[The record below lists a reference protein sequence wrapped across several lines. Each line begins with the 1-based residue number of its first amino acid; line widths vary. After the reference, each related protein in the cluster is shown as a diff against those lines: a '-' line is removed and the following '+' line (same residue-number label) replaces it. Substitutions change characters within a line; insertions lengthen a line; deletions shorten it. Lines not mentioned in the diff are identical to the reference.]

1 MRNLFY
7 WSAANL
13 AVALLGAAPLPAAT
27 ILERS
32 VEVEIRP
39 DGSVSER
46 ERLRVR
52 LDGPGDFASWSPYP
66 IFLNENRKL
75 VSLSASATRPDGKTL
90 SVPRRALDTLEV
102 ADSGELHSSRKL
114 RTVHF
119 PAVPVGSV
127 LLLERETRE
136 RPYFPAGQVVLGS
149 SSPTQSLR
157 VSVRGTGLRWRI
169 DGTSSGVEAKEADG
183 SVLVTGAGL
192 PRTESPD
199 YAPEN
204 TGAVLRFT
212 WGELTDWD
220 GVGRWYEGL
229 LAQVPRNAEAVRRKA
244 RELTAGV
251 VDPRE
256 RILALL
262 DFARRQVRYVAVEVG
277 IGGYRPS
284 PPEQVLERLWGDC
297 KDKALLLVD
306 LLHDVG
312 IEAYPVL
319 ILADLGG
326 RVDREIPSPGQ
337 FNHAIVA
344 VPAGGLGLPDDAP
357 VSGGYLF
364 LDATQT
370 VGGLSWLQPA
380 AQGQEALI
388 VRGGR
393 GILVTTPVRPQL
405 EGRKLAVQL
414 DLAATGEATGQA
426 HLELSGWAGASFLSL
441 LDASRPQEVDRAARE
456 VFSSLL
462 PAGTVLESITWKE
475 ARAGL
480 PSATLEARVKIPAAS
495 LSPEGALP
503 TIPVPSMTDLPAPG
517 LLDGRTLPVAT
528 APFASRLDWKVTLPR
543 EACTA
548 EGQDV
553 AVDNDVS
560 GFHQKIAVNGKVLTI
575 ERRSDLKR
583 RWIEPAAFPA
593 LKEAAL
599 AEHRTNKRRL
609 RVSCR

>member
-1 MRNLFY
+1 MRRLCC
-7 WSAANL
+7 WSAASL
-13 AVALLGAAPLPAAT
+13 AALLSAPLPAAT

-32 VEVEIRP
+32 VDVEVRP
-39 DGSVSER
+39 DGTVSER

-52 LDGPGDFASWSPYP
+52 LDDPGDLASWSHYP
-66 IFLNENRKL
+66 VYFDDHREI
-75 VSLSASATRPDGKTL
+75 VSLSASATRPDGKTVQ
-90 SVPRRALDTLEV
+90 VPRKDLDTMEV
-102 ADSGELHSSRKL
+102 AGSGELHSSRKL
-114 RTVHF
+114 RVVAF

-127 LLLERETRE
+127 LTVESEARE
-136 RPYFPAGQVVLGS
+136 RPYFPAGAVELGGS
-149 SSPTQSLR
+149 DPIESLR
-157 VSVRGTGLRWRI
+157 VSVRAPGLRWRM
-169 DGTSSGVEAKEADG
+169 DGSFPGVEARDTG
-183 SVLVTGAGL
+183 GGVLVTGARL

-199 YAPEN
+199 YAPGN
-204 TGAVLRFT
+204 TGAVLRYT
-212 WGELTDWD
+212 WGEPTDWE

-229 LAQVPRNAEAVRRKA
+229 LAQVPRNAEPVRRKA

-251 VDPRE
+251 TDPRE
-256 RILALL
+256 RILKLL
-262 DFARRQVRYVAVEVG
+262 DFSRRQVRYVAVEVG

-284 PPEQVLERLWGDC
+284 PPQQVMERLWGDC

-306 LLHDVG
+306 LLREVG
-312 IEAYPVL
+312 VEAYPVL

-344 VPAGGLGLPDDAP
+344 LPADGLGLPGDAP
-357 VSGGYLF
+357 VAGGYLF

-370 VGGLSWLQPA
+370 LGGLAWLQPA
-380 AQGQEALI
+380 DQGQEALI
-388 VRGGR
+388 VRGGQ
-393 GILVTTPVRPQL
+393 GLLVTTPVRPQL
-405 EGRKLAVQL
+405 EGRKLTVEL
-414 DLAATGEATGQA
+414 DLAADGEATGQA

-441 LDASRPQEVDRAARE
+441 LDSSRPQEVDRVTRE
-456 VFSSLL
+456 VLSSLL
-462 PAGTVLESITWKE
+462 PAGTVLESLAWKE
-475 ARAGL
+475 TRAGL
-480 PSATLEARVKIPAAS
+480 PSATLEARVKIPGAG
-495 LSPEGALP
+495 SPAEGALP
-503 TIPVPSMTDLPAPG
+503 AIPLPSMTDLPAPG

-553 AVDNDVS
+553 TVDNDVS
-560 GFHQKIAVNGKVLTI
+560 GFHQKIAVAGKVLTI
-575 ERRSDLKR
+575 ERRSELKR
-583 RWIEPAAFPA
+583 RWIDPAAFPA

>member
-1 MRNLFY
+1 MRSRCF
-7 WSAANL
+7 WSAASL
-13 AVALLGAAPLPAAT
+13 AALCAAPLPAAT

-32 VEVEIRP
+32 IDVEVRP
-39 DGSVSER
+39 DGTVSER

-52 LDGPGDFASWSPYP
+52 LDDPGDLSSWSRYP
-66 IFLNENRKL
+66 VYFDEHREI
-75 VSLSASATRPDGKTL
+75 VSLSASATRPDGKTVQ
-90 SVPRRALDTLEV
+90 VPRKDLDTVEF
-102 ADSGELHSSRKL
+102 AGSGELHSSRKF
-114 RTVHF
+114 RVVTF

-127 LLLERETRE
+127 LALDFEARE
-136 RPYFPAGQVVLGS
+136 RPYFPAGAVDLGGS
-149 SSPTQSLR
+149 DPIESLR
-157 VSVRGTGLRWRI
+157 VLVRAPGLRWRM
-169 DGTSSGVEAKEADG
+169 DGALPGVEARDTEG
-183 SVLVTGAGL
+183 GVLVTGARV

-204 TGAVLRFT
+204 TGALLRYT
-212 WGELTDWD
+212 WGDAKDWEA
-220 GVGRWYEGL
+220 VGRWYEGL
-229 LAQVPRNAEAVRRKA
+229 LAQVPRNAEPVRRKA

-251 VDPRE
+251 ADPRE
-256 RILALL
+256 KILKLL

-284 PPEQVLERLWGDC
+284 PPQQVMERLWGDC

-306 LLHDVG
+306 LLREVG

-337 FNHAIVA
+337 FNHAIAA
-344 VPAGGLGLPDDAP
+344 VPADGLGLPDDAP
-357 VSGGYLF
+357 VAGGYLF

-370 VGGLSWLQPA
+370 LGGLAWLQPA
-380 AQGQEALI
+380 DQGQEALI

-405 EGRKLAVQL
+405 EGKSLKVEL
-414 DLAATGEATGQA
+414 DLAASGEATGQA
-426 HLELSGWAGASFLSL
+426 HLELSGGSGSYFLSFL
-441 LDASRPQEVDRAARE
+441 DGSRPQEADRVARE
-456 VFSSLL
+456 VFSSFL
-462 PAGTVLESITWKE
+462 PAGAVFESITWKE
-475 ARAGL
+475 NRAGL
-480 PSATLEARVKIPAAS
+480 PSAMLEARVKIPATS
-495 LSPEGALP
+495 LPQEGALP
-503 TIPVPSMTDLPAPG
+503 AIPLPSMTELPAPG
-517 LLDGRTLPVAT
+517 LLDGRTLPVAA

-543 EACTA
+543 DACTA
-548 EGQDV
+548 EGQDI

-583 RWIEPAAFPA
+583 RWIDPASFPA

>member
-1 MRNLFY
+1 MRRLCC
-7 WSAANL
+7 WSAASL
-13 AVALLGAAPLPAAT
+13 AVLLAGPLPAAT

-32 VEVEIRP
+32 IDVEVRP
-39 DGSVSER
+39 DGTVTER

-52 LDGPGDFASWSPYP
+52 LDDPGDLASWSPYP
-66 IFLNENRKL
+66 VYFDEHREI
-75 VSLSASATRPDGKTL
+75 VSLSASATRPDGKITQV
-90 SVPRRALDTLEV
+90 SRKDLDTMEV
-102 ADSGELHSSRKL
+102 TGSGELHGSQKL
-114 RTVHF
+114 RVVTF

-127 LLLERETRE
+127 LTVEFEVRE
-136 RPYFPAGQVVLGS
+136 RPYFPAGTIGIDGS
-149 SSPTQSLR
+149 YPVESLR
-157 VSVRGTGLRWRI
+157 ISVRAPGLRWRM
-169 DGTSSGVEAKEADG
+169 DGTLPGLTAQDAG
-183 SVLVTGAGL
+183 GGVLVTGAGL

-204 TGAVLRFT
+204 TGAVLRYT
-212 WGELTDWD
+212 WGELTDWE

-229 LAQVPRNAEAVRRKA
+229 LAQVPRNAEPVRRKA

-251 VDPRE
+251 ADPRE
-256 RILALL
+256 RLLKLL

-284 PPEQVLERLWGDC
+284 PPQQVMERLWGDC
-297 KDKALLLVD
+297 KDKAVLLVD
-306 LLHDVG
+306 LLREVG

-344 VPAGGLGLPDDAP
+344 VPADGLGLPEDAP

-370 VGGLSWLQPA
+370 VGGLAWLNPA
-380 AQGQEALI
+380 TQGQEALI
-388 VRGGR
+388 VRGGK
-393 GILVTTPVRPQL
+393 GILVTTPIRPGL
-405 EGRKLAVQL
+405 EGRTLSVEL

-426 HLELSGWAGASFLSL
+426 RLDLSGQAGAAFLSL
-441 LDASRPQEVDRAARE
+441 LDASRPQEVDRVTRE

-462 PAGTVLESITWKE
+462 PAGTVLDSLTWKE
-475 ARAGL
+475 TRSGL
-480 PSATLEARVKIPAAS
+480 PSATLEAKVKIPAAG
-495 LSPEGALP
+495 SPMEGALP
-503 TIPVPSMTDLPAPG
+503 AIPLPSMTDLPAPG
-517 LLDGRTLPVAT
+517 LLDGRTLPVVA
-528 APFASRLDWKVTLPR
+528 APFASRLDWKVNLPND
-543 EACTA
+543 ACKA

-553 AVDNDVS
+553 AVDNEIS
-560 GFHQKIAVNGKVLTI
+560 AFHQKIAVSGKVLAI

-583 RWIEPAAFPA
+583 RWIDPAAFPA

>member
-1 MRNLFY
+1 MRSPFF
-7 WSAANL
+7 WSAASL
-13 AVALLGAAPLPAAT
+13 AALFAAPLPAAT

-32 VEVEIRP
+32 VDVEVRG
-39 DGSVSER
+39 DGTLFER

-52 LDGPGDFASWSPYP
+52 LDDPSDLSSWSRYP
-66 IFLNENRKL
+66 VYFDEHREI

-90 SVPRRALDTLEV
+90 QVPKRDLDTVEF
-102 ADSGELHSSRKL
+102 AGSGELHSSRKF
-114 RTVHF
+114 RVVTF

-127 LLLERETRE
+127 LTIESEARE
-136 RPYFPAGQVVLGS
+136 RPYFPAGAVGMGG
-149 SSPTQSLR
+149 PAPIESLR
-157 VSVRGTGLRWRI
+157 VSVRAPGLRWRM
-169 DGTSSGVEAKEADG
+169 DGALPGVEARDAG
-183 SVLVTGAGL
+183 GGVLVTGTRV

-199 YAPEN
+199 FAPEN
-204 TGAVLRFT
+204 TGAVLHYT
-212 WGELTDWD
+212 WGEAADWE

-229 LAQVPRNAEAVRRKA
+229 LAQVPRNAEPVRRKA

-251 VDPRE
+251 TDPRE
-256 RILALL
+256 KILKLL

-284 PPEQVLERLWGDC
+284 PPQQVMERLWGDC

-306 LLHDVG
+306 LLREVG

-344 VPAGGLGLPDDAP
+344 VPADGLGLPDDAP

-370 VGGLSWLQPA
+370 VGGLAWLQPA

-393 GILVTTPVRPQL
+393 GVLVTTPVRPQL
-405 EGRKLAVQL
+405 EAKKLAVEL

-426 HLELSGWAGASFLSL
+426 HLEFSGWAGAAFLSL
-441 LDASRPQEVDRAARE
+441 LDASRPQEVDRFARE

-462 PAGTVLESITWKE
+462 PAGTVFESVTWKE
-475 ARAGL
+475 TRAGL
-480 PSATLEARVKIPAAS
+480 PSATLEARVKIPAAGS
-495 LSPEGALP
+495 PPEGALP
-503 TIPVPSMTDLPAPG
+503 TIPLPSMTDLPAPG

-543 EACTA
+543 EACAA

-560 GFHQKIAVNGKVLTI
+560 GFHQKIAVQGKVLTI

-583 RWIEPAAFPA
+583 RWIDPAAFPA